1 MGMIKVFHPN
11 LMYLGKWR
19 KSLDFQA
26 FPPFSIRESS
36 SHKLVFPGV
45 SLR

>member
-1 MGMIKVFHPN
+1 
-11 LMYLGKWR
+11 MYLGKWR
-19 KSLDFQA
+19 QSLYFQA
-26 FPPFSIRESS
+26 FPPFAIRESF